1 MAGPGGG
8 PAGPFGDKL
17 SLWQGDITRLAVDA
31 IVNAANSQL
40 LGCFV
45 PGHNCID
52 NVIHSAAGLQLR
64 EACYQQMKQQHA
76 PEPTGQAKITAAYNL
91 PSKYVIHTV
100 GPIVTARLTPEL
112 EQDLANSYR
121 ACLEIAVANQVRSL
135 AFCCISTGVFRFPNQ
150 AAAAIAIAT
159 VRAFLEAHAEN
170 LSGLFLMCFWIKILL
185 FTNFVNLVSREYNGP
200 IEING
205 PQKLKNGLKR
215 SGKMHDI
222 WNPWHGCTKISEGYD
237 HCYMYYLDRK
247 NNRNG
252 ADIYRTKAGF
262 NLPVQKDRQ
271 RRYKIK
277 SGELIRVCMTSDF
290 FLEAADPW
298 REEAWQII
306 RERSDVK
313 FFLLTKRPERVKD
326 CLPQNWGDGWE
337 NVFFNVTCE
346 NQKRAD
352 ERIPMLLELPFK
364 HKGIMCAPFIG
375 AIQIEKYLDKG
386 QD

>member
-1 MAGPGGG
+1 MNRSEALTYLITELGRENQAYQNLAIPVDDDEKRSLLRALMNVRESGPISPALLAVQDQLLQQEVRAKGIVALSEIETVNQWRARIGG

-112 EQDLANSYR
+112 DQDLANSYR

-159 VRAFLEAHAEN
+159 VRAFLEAHAEK
-170 LSGLFLMCFWIKILL
+170 FE
-185 FTNFVNLVSREYNGP
+185 R
-200 IEING
+200 
-205 PQKLKNGLKR
+205 
-215 SGKMHDI
+215 
-222 WNPWHGCTKISEGYD
+222 
-237 HCYMYYLDRK
+237 
-247 NNRNG
+247 
-252 ADIYRTKAGF
+252 
-262 NLPVQKDRQ
+262 
-271 RRYKIK
+271 
-277 SGELIRVCMTSDF
+277 
-290 FLEAADPW
+290 
-298 REEAWQII
+298 II
-306 RERSDVK
+306 
-313 FFLLTKRPERVKD
+313 F
-326 CLPQNWGDGWE
+326 
-337 NVFFNVTCE
+337 NVF
-346 NQKRAD
+346 
-352 ERIPMLLELPFK
+352 
-364 HKGIMCAPFIG
+364 
-375 AIQIEKYLDKG
+375 LDK
-386 QD
+386 DFAIYKKLLI